1 MTRPLLPS
9 KEDAQLAYAVR
20 VCAIPRRLNADV
32 VGVLMSTPDDEA
44 ENRLLLDKLGTMS
57 FIIVREDGD
66 LAFHDNVRDRLLESC
81 WTKQT
86 DLSSRS

>member
-1 MTRPLLPS
+1 
-9 KEDAQLAYAVR
+9 
-20 VCAIPRRLNADV
+20 
-32 VGVLMSTPDDEA
+32 MSTPDDEA